1 MKRLRQAI
9 KEGVKYDNQIMKS
22 IVERLKDT
30 NDDKTKPNNDKPIQT
45 DKEPINVKVKDNKN
59 VKNPLFYRKWT
70 LLLNKQIMKV
80 KELKKY
86 FDEVIEYEYMDIDL
100 YI

>member
-45 DKEPINVKVKDNKN
+45 DKEPINVKV
-59 VKNPLFYRKWT
+59 
-70 LLLNKQIMKV
+70 
-80 KELKKY
+80 
-86 FDEVIEYEYMDIDL
+86 
-100 YI
+100 

>member
-1 MKRLRQAI
+1 MYSLFILSLEYNSIVMILKKYDSIYMKRLRQAI

-45 DKEPINVKVKDNKN
+45 DKEPINVKV
-59 VKNPLFYRKWT
+59 
-70 LLLNKQIMKV
+70 
-80 KELKKY
+80 
-86 FDEVIEYEYMDIDL
+86 
-100 YI
+100 